1 MHRKGNRYD
10 FIWTSMEYNERT
22 KGDYLRPYKQTW
34 FQSPYN
40 HQFKTQQLHNH
51 EYAWEAVYYF
61 KLYGRQR
68 CKIYSINVLSG
79 SSYTKLL
86 PPGQEAKIPSLGEG
100 ILREGLPPHRT
111 PGGNRGWKGTIPFP
125 PHFPDKIQESPKV
138 NQHVLPLIIYSSSTL
153 SEKRRWTPR
162 NIKDRQKW
170 FYNSVQTLEPN
181 YKSKKENWQNISQ
194 LWKERRIYQ
203 YVCKVKFSNAMHG
216 IVKSVLRDW

>member
-100 ILREGLPPHRT
+100 ILREGLPLTWRT
-111 PGGNRGWKGTIPFP
+111 VWLAREPRTASHLQVLSTMTTGVLHWTR
-125 PHFPDKIQESPKV
+125 HFHLSSGVELRPSSLESKHFA
-138 NQHVLPLIIYSSSTL
+138 N
-153 SEKRRWTPR
+153 
-162 NIKDRQKW
+162 
-170 FYNSVQTLEPN
+170 
-181 YKSKKENWQNISQ
+181 
-194 LWKERRIYQ
+194 
-203 YVCKVKFSNAMHG
+203 
-216 IVKSVLRDW
+216 